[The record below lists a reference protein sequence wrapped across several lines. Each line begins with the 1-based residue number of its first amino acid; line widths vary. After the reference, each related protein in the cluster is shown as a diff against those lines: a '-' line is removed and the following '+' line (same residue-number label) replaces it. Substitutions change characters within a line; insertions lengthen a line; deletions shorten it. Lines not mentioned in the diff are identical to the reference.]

1 MSARSDKSKQAAG
14 ILRSGFNAEMLA
26 LLLFSILFVVLVRL
40 DQDTHYVNL
49 ITERASFRGTPFS
62 ASRVLAPTL
71 VRLVQSAGISILSAS
86 LLVDFL
92 ACAAGMFAFAGFV
105 RQVCRQQVG
114 LLLPATLLMLCL
126 AANSIV
132 LSDIS
137 YPDDLLAVLLFSA
150 GLWAIASSHTGVYY
164 FALVLGTLNRETAV
178 YLVPSFLLLNLA
190 RYFEQGRHGGGRR
203 RLPAQVLY
211 LSSHALVSV
220 GIWILI
226 RLILVRF
233 FSEGS
238 PVFYENHLADNLACL
253 KSSAGSFRSMV
264 LLLYHFGGIWLLI
277 PLVWRRIPRDLRLL
291 LLLVPFILVLYLYF
305 GNLRGEA
312 RVLSEASVL
321 LAAAV
326 AAALSTDRRAPALG

>member
-1 MSARSDKSKQAAG
+1 MRRQAAS
-14 ILRSGFNAEMLA
+14 IIRRGFNAEMLA
-26 LLLFSILFVVLVRL
+26 LFLFSLLFVVLVRL

-49 ITERASFRGTPFS
+49 ITERASFGGMPFS
-62 ASRVLAPTL
+62 ASRILAPTL
-71 VRLVQSAGISILSAS
+71 VRLVHSAGLSILNAA
-86 LLVDFL
+86 LLVDFV
-92 ACAAGMFAFAGFV
+92 ACAAGMFVFAGFV
-105 RQVCRQQVG
+105 KQVCRQQVG

-126 AANSIV
+126 AANCIV
-132 LSDIS
+132 MSDIS

-190 RYFEQGRHGGGRR
+190 GYLAQCRYGGVRR
-203 RLPAQVLY
+203 RLPAQLLY
-211 LSSHALVSV
+211 LASHVFVSV

-226 RLILVRF
+226 RLILVRI

-238 PVFYENHLADNLACL
+238 PVFYENHLADNLAYL
-253 KSSAGSFRSMV
+253 KSSAVSFRSI

-277 PLVWRRIPRDLRLL
+277 PMVWRRIPRDLRLL

-312 RVLSEASVL
+312 RVLSEASVIIT
-321 LAAAV
+321 APV
-326 AAALSTDRRAPALG
+326 AAALSTDRRAPVLS

>member
-190 RYFEQGRHGGGRR
+190 RYFEQGRHGGGEAQTPGTSAVSLEPRSCLGRNLDPDPADPGSLLFRR
-203 RLPAQVLY
+203 EPRLLREPPGRQPG
-211 LSSHALVSV
+211 LSEKLCRQLQ
-220 GIWILI
+220 ID
-226 RLILVRF
+226 
-233 FSEGS
+233 GS
-238 PVFYENHLADNLACL
+238 PAVSLRRHLAADTSGLATN
-253 KSSAGSFRSMV
+253 
-264 LLLYHFGGIWLLI
+264 
-277 PLVWRRIPRDLRLL
+277 P
-291 LLLVPFILVLYLYF
+291 
-305 GNLRGEA
+305 
-312 RVLSEASVL
+312 
-321 LAAAV
+321 
-326 AAALSTDRRAPALG
+326 T